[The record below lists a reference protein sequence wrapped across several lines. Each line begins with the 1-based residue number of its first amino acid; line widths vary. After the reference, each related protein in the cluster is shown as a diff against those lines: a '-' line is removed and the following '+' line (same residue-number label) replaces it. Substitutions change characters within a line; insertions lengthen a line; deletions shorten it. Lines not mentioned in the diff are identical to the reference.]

1 MVAVLLVLLAC
12 LGALVD
18 AYPNKPKPPGKDAS
32 PEEWSRYYYCLRGY
46 LNRLHR
52 QR

>member
-32 PEEWSRYYYCLRGY
+32 QEEWSRYYDSLRAY
-46 LNRLHR
+46 LNRLLP

>member
-1 MVAVLLVLLAC
+1 MVAVLLVLLVC

-18 AYPNKPKPPGKDAS
+18 AYPNKPQPPGKDAS
-32 PEEWSRYYYCLRGY
+32 PEELSRYYTSVRHY
-46 LNRLHR
+46 LNKLNR